1 MKEIT
6 LQQLHDFAATAYDG
20 TLSEIFE
27 LDNAVG

>member
-1 MKEIT
+1 MIAIT

-27 LDNAVG
+27 LDNAEE